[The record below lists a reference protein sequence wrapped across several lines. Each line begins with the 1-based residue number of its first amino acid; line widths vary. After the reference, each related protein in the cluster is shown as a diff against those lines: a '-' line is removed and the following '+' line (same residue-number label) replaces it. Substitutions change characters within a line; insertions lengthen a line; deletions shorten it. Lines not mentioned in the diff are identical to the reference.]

1 MKKILAL
8 TLFALLAVL
17 SARADVIFKEQFK
30 YTNGPAVGTA
40 TNIIGGVLVTNWIK
54 FSGTATNAGIA
65 GDGFIQSNRLEVGT
79 STAYL
84 GVTTTRQDDIA
95 RQFSLTNNSIYTN
108 VQLVIY
114 TSFIINF
121 TNLPTANGSYFAH
134 FHSGVP
140 TSSSFEGKLW
150 ALAGNP
156 AQTTNNFTALPN
168 TYRLGVTAANSG
180 GPAGKI
186 IGQDLALNTDY
197 QVVLGWDPVTLSA
210 VTLWINPI
218 SSSDPSITSGDP
230 FTPSATLLANSFAF
244 RQASGFGGF
253 LTVSNLTVAT
263 TFVEAVTNTLST
275 NAVAP
280 KIVFQPL
287 GATNFVGGT
296 FILTSL
302 AAGQGQSALTYQWYL
317 SNSISGFVPYSNPAG
332 NTNVLTVTSAQT
344 TDSGFYQLAVTT
356 PYGLSV
362 TTAPVKVLISATPVP
377 PTFVTQPG
385 SQSLYTGQNLILTT
399 TVSSPGTPTFTW
411 FSNNVVVQTDN
422 GNGLGTST
430 FEIDNVVP
438 ANSAT
443 YKVAVTNDVVLQG
456 IVSTNAVVT
465 ITDAALVTV
474 SFLRSLVDP
483 NNNYAPTNTTTPF
496 KVTGIL
502 TTYTNL
508 TSGNTTSYYLQD
520 ATAGINI
527 FATFGST
534 FRPMMGDSVT
544 FVGVLSS
551 FSSGLELTADT
562 TTKPYTSYIVNSS
575 GNTLPT
581 PLAIPF
587 TYTNNNFSNVNYTI
601 AGRYVQLTNVFFGT
615 NAGSIITNGFVT
627 VTNALGQKA
636 NLWFSALDPDVMGQT
651 YPVYAKT
658 VTGVVF
664 GSMNAGNPNFAIAPT
679 RFIDIDTNIAPV
691 ARPDSYSMAKN
702 SPVTTLVPSPLAND
716 LVYPPAFP
724 ATITAV
730 TPANGTAVII
740 NSGADIQFQPAAN
753 FTGAATINYDLTDA
767 LGGVSSSVITITVTN
782 VAVVTPIA
790 LTNVVSGNNLTFTW
804 SDNSFNL
811 QTSTNLLGAWTTV
824 SGAVSGFVTNITAEP
839 TRFYRLLHP

>member
-1 MKKILAL
+1 M
-8 TLFALLAVL
+8 
-17 SARADVIFKEQFK
+17 
-30 YTNGPAVGTA
+30 
-40 TNIIGGVLVTNWIK
+40 
-54 FSGTATNAGIA
+54 
-65 GDGFIQSNRLEVGT
+65 
-79 STAYL
+79 
-84 GVTTTRQDDIA
+84 
-95 RQFSLTNNSIYTN
+95 
-108 VQLVIY
+108 
-114 TSFIINF
+114 
-121 TNLPTANGSYFAH
+121 
-134 FHSGVP
+134 
-140 TSSSFEGKLW
+140 
-150 ALAGNP
+150 
-156 AQTTNNFTALPN
+156 
-168 TYRLGVTAANSG
+168 
-180 GPAGKI
+180 
-186 IGQDLALNTDY
+186 
-197 QVVLGWDPVTLSA
+197 
-210 VTLWINPI
+210 
-218 SSSDPSITSGDP
+218 
-230 FTPSATLLANSFAF
+230 
-244 RQASGFGGF
+244 
-253 LTVSNLTVAT
+253 LTVA
-263 TFVEAVTNTLST
+263 SG
-275 NAVAP
+275 
-280 KIVFQPL
+280 Q
-287 GATNFVGGT
+287 
-296 FILTSL
+296 TS
-302 AAGQGQSALTYQWYL
+302 
-317 SNSISGFVPYSNPAG
+317 
-332 NTNVLTVTSAQT
+332 
-344 TDSGFYQLAVTT
+344 DSGFYRLAVTT

-399 TVSSPGTPTFTW
+399 TISSPGTPTFTW

-443 YKVAVTNDVVLQG
+443 YKVAVTNDVVLPG

-474 SFLRSLVDP
+474 AFLRSLVDP
-483 NNNYAPTNTTTPF
+483 NSQYVPTNTTTPF

-508 TSGNTTSYYLQD
+508 TSGNTSSYYLQD

-562 TTKPYTSYIVNSS
+562 TTKPYTSYTVNSS
-575 GNTLPT
+575 GNALPT

-615 NAGSIITNGFVT
+615 NTGAIITNGFVT

-636 NLWFSALDPDVMGQT
+636 NLWFSALDPDVMGQI
-651 YPVYAKT
+651 YPAYAKT
-658 VTGVVF
+658 VTGVVI

-679 RFIDIDTNIAPV
+679 RFSDIDTNIAPV
-691 ARPDSYSMAKN
+691 ANPDSYGMAKN
-702 SPVTTLVPSPLAND
+702 SAATTLAPSPLAND

-730 TPANGTAVII
+730 TPSSGTATII
-740 NSGADIQFQPAAN
+740 NSGTDVQFQPAVN
-753 FTGAATINYDLTDA
+753 FTGSATINYDITDA

-790 LTNVVSGNNLTFTW
+790 LTNAVSGTNLTFTW
-804 SDNSFNL
+804 SDNSFTL
-811 QTSTNLLGAWTTV
+811 QTATSLLGPWTTV
-824 SGAVSGFVTNITAEP
+824 SGAASGFVTNITAEP